1 MTNKTA
7 AKVPEDDLTV
17 FDLPVIRS
25 KTPSEKF
32 TIVDYYDFDNFLSNK
47 TAPDEKGHSL
57 SLILNISTVIRFL
70 TSICVLTAIIR
81 HLEKNL
87 ANFSNVFQNIPC
99 QFNL

>member
-1 MTNKTA
+1 MSNKTA

-47 TAPDEKGHSL
+47 TAPDEGKGHNL
-57 SLILNISTVIRFL
+57 SLILSISTVIRFL

-81 HLEKNL
+81 HLENK
-87 ANFSNVFQNIPC
+87 
-99 QFNL
+99 